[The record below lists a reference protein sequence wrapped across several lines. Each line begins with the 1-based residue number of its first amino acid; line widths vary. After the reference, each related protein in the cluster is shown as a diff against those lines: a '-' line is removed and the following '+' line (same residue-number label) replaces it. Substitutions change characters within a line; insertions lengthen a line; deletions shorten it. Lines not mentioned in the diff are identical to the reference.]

1 MPFYYGFDI
10 YYLILIVP
18 ALLFGLWAQSQVN
31 TNFQKYSKIGTMRG
45 MTGAQAAE
53 YILQQNGIY
62 DVEVRHISG
71 HLSDNFNTKNKTI
84 NLSDS
89 VYNST
94 SIASIGVAAHE
105 AGHAVQHA
113 VNYKPIRIR
122 EMIIPVTQ
130 IGSWLYLP
138 IIFVG
143 FLFSSQYLVNL
154 GIILFSTLAIF
165 QLVTLPVEF
174 NASDR
179 AITTLS
185 QSGILYGEE
194 IDGAKKVLKAAALT
208 YVAALVS
215 SLAQLLRLIILF
227 GGRRRD

>member
-1 MPFYYGFDI
+1 MFYGFDI
-10 YYLILIVP
+10 YYFILIIP

-31 TNFQKYSKIGTMRG
+31 ANFQKFSRVGTMRG

-62 DVEVRHISG
+62 DVQIRHVSG
-71 HLSDNFNTKNKTI
+71 HLSDNFNPRNKTI

-89 VYNST
+89 VYSST
-94 SIASIGVAAHE
+94 SIAAIGVAAHE

-113 VNYKPIRIR
+113 VNYAPIKIR

-138 IIFVG
+138 IIMVG
-143 FLFSSQYLVNL
+143 FLFSSQALVNV
-154 GIILFSTLAIF
+154 GILLFSTLAIF

-174 NASDR
+174 DASGR
-179 AITTLS
+179 AIRTLES
-185 QSGILYGEE
+185 SGILYGEE
-194 IDGAKKVLKAAALT
+194 ITGAKKVLKAAALT

-215 SLAQLLRLIILF
+215 SLAQLLRLILIF

>member
-1 MPFYYGFDI
+1 MFYGFDI
-10 YYLILIVP
+10 YYFILIIP

-31 TNFQKYSKIGTMRG
+31 TNFQKYSQIGTMRG

-53 YILQQNGIY
+53 YILRQNGIY
-62 DVEVRHISG
+62 DVQIRHVSG
-71 HLSDNFNTKNKTI
+71 HLSDNFNPRNKTI

-94 SIASIGVAAHE
+94 SIAAIGVAAHE

-113 VNYKPIRIR
+113 VNYAPIRIR

-138 IIFVG
+138 IIMVG
-143 FLFSSQYLVNL
+143 FLFSSQALVNV
-154 GIILFSTLAIF
+154 GILLFSTLAIF

-174 NASDR
+174 DASGR
-179 AITTLS
+179 AIRTLES
-185 QSGILYGEE
+185 SGILYGEE
-194 IDGAKKVLKAAALT
+194 ITGAKKVLKAAALT

-215 SLAQLLRLIILF
+215 SLAQLLRLILIF

>member
-1 MPFYYGFDI
+1 MFYGFDI
-10 YYLILIVP
+10 YYFILIIP

-31 TNFQKYSKIGTMRG
+31 TNFTKYSKIGTMRG
-45 MTGAQAAE
+45 MTGAQAAD
-53 YILQQNGIY
+53 YILRQNGIY
-62 DVEVRHISG
+62 NVSVQQISG
-71 HLSDNFNTKNKTI
+71 HLTDNFNPKTNI
-84 NLSDS
+84 ISLSDG

-94 SIASIGVAAHE
+94 SIAAIGVAAHE

-122 EMIIPVTQ
+122 EMVIPVTQ

-138 IIFVG
+138 IILIGV
-143 FLFSSQYLVNL
+143 FLSSQGLVNL
-154 GIILFSTLAIF
+154 GILLFSTLAIF
-165 QLVTLPVEF
+165 QLATLPVEF
-174 NASDR
+174 DASDR
-179 AITTLS
+179 AIKTLS

-194 IDGAKKVLKAAALT
+194 ITGAKKVLRAAALT

-215 SLAQLLRLIILF
+215 SLAQLLRLILIF

>member
-1 MPFYYGFDI
+1 MFYGFDI
-10 YYLILIVP
+10 YYFILIIP
-18 ALLFGLWAQSQVN
+18 ALLFGIWAQSQVN

-45 MTGAQAAE
+45 MTGAEAAK
-53 YILQQNGIY
+53 YILNQNGIY
-62 DVEVRHISG
+62 DVAVCHVSG
-71 HLSDNFNTKNKTI
+71 HLSDNFNPRNKTI

-94 SIASIGVAAHE
+94 SIAAIGVAAHE

-122 EMIIPVTQ
+122 EMVIPVTQ

-138 IIFVG
+138 ILLIGV
-143 FLFSSQYLVNL
+143 FLSSQGLINA
-154 GIILFSTLAIF
+154 GILLFSTLAIF

-174 NASDR
+174 DASDR
-179 AITTLS
+179 AIKTLS

-194 IDGAKKVLKAAALT
+194 ITGAKKVLKAAALT

-215 SLAQLLRLIILF
+215 SLAQLLRLILIF

>member
-1 MPFYYGFDI
+1 MFYGFDI
-10 YYLILIVP
+10 YYFILILP

-31 TNFQKYSKIGTMRG
+31 NNFAKYSKIGTMRG

-62 DVEVRHISG
+62 DVQVRHISG
-71 HLSDNFNTKNKTI
+71 HLSDNFNPKNKTV

-89 VYNST
+89 VYSST
-94 SIASIGVAAHE
+94 SIAAIGVAAHE

-138 IIFVG
+138 ILLIGVI
-143 FLFSSQYLVNL
+143 FSSQGLVNA
-154 GIILFSTLAIF
+154 GILLFSTLAIF

-174 NASDR
+174 DASDR
-179 AITTLS
+179 AIKTLS
-185 QSGILYGEE
+185 ASGILYGEE
-194 IDGAKKVLKAAALT
+194 IDGAKKVLRAAALT

-215 SLAQLLRLIILF
+215 SLAQLLRLILIF

>member
-1 MPFYYGFDI
+1 MPFFYTFDI
-10 YYLILIVP
+10 YYFILIIP
-18 ALLFGLWAQSQVN
+18 ALLFGLWAQSQVS

-53 YILQQNGIY
+53 YILNQNGIY
-62 DVEVRHISG
+62 DVEVRHIAG
-71 HLSDNFNTKNKTI
+71 NLTDNFNPKNKTI

-94 SIASIGVAAHE
+94 SIAAVGVAAHE

-113 VNYKPIRIR
+113 VGYKPIKIR

-138 IIFVG
+138 IILVG
-143 FLFSSQYLVNL
+143 FIFSSQYLVNL
-154 GIILFSTLAIF
+154 GIILFSTLAVF
-165 QLVTLPVEF
+165 QLATLPVEF

-179 AITTLS
+179 AITTLAN
-185 QSGILYGEE
+185 SGILYGEE
-194 IDGAKKVLKAAALT
+194 INGAKKVLKAAALT

-215 SLAQLLRLIILF
+215 SLAQLLRLVLLF

>member
-1 MPFYYGFDI
+1 MPFFYYFDI

-31 TNFQKYSKIGTMRG
+31 TNFSRYSKIGTMRG

-53 YILQQNGIY
+53 YILNQNGIY

-71 HLSDNFNTKNKTI
+71 HLSDNFNPKNKTI

-94 SIASIGVAAHE
+94 SIAAIGVAAHE

-138 IIFVG
+138 IIFIG

-215 SLAQLLRLIILF
+215 SLAQLLRLILIF

>member
-1 MPFYYGFDI
+1 MFYGFDI
-10 YYLILIVP
+10 YYFILIIP

-31 TNFQKYSKIGTMRG
+31 TNFQKYSQIRTMRG

-53 YILQQNGIY
+53 YILQKNGIY
-62 DVEVRHISG
+62 NVSINQISG
-71 HLSDNFNTKNKTI
+71 HLSDHFNPKTSAI
-84 NLSDS
+84 NLSES

-94 SIASIGVAAHE
+94 SIAAIGVAAHE

-122 EMIIPVTQ
+122 EMVIPVTQ

-138 IIFVG
+138 ILLIGV
-143 FLFSSQYLVNL
+143 FLSSQGLINI
-154 GIILFSTLAIF
+154 GILLFSTLAIF

-174 NASDR
+174 DASNR

-185 QSGILYGEE
+185 QSGILQGDE
-194 IDGAKKVLKAAALT
+194 ITGAKRVLKAAALT

-215 SLAQLLRLIILF
+215 SLAQLLRLILIF

>member
-1 MPFYYGFDI
+1 MFYGFDI
-10 YYLILIVP
+10 YYFILIIP
-18 ALLFGLWAQSQVN
+18 ALLFGLWAQSQVKIN
-31 TNFQKYSKIGTMRG
+31 YEKYSKIRTMRG
-45 MTGAQAAE
+45 MTGAEVAE
-53 YILQQNGIY
+53 LILQQNGIY

-71 HLSDNFNTKNKTI
+71 NLTDNFNPKNKTI
-84 NLSDS
+84 NLSDG
-89 VYNST
+89 VYGSS
-94 SIASIGVAAHE
+94 SIAALGVAAHE

-138 IIFVG
+138 IIMLGFV
-143 FLFSSQYLVNL
+143 FASQYLVNL
-154 GIILFSTLAIF
+154 GIILFSFIAIF
-165 QLVTLPVEF
+165 QLATLPVEF

-179 AITTLS
+179 AIKTLEG
-185 QSGILYGEE
+185 SGILYGDE
-194 IDGAKKVLKAAALT
+194 ITGAKKVLKAAALT

-215 SLAQLLRLIILF
+215 SLAQLLRLILIF

>member
-1 MPFYYGFDI
+1 MFYGFDI
-10 YYLILIVP
+10 YYFILIIP

-31 TNFQKYSKIGTMRG
+31 TNFQKYSQIGTMRG

-62 DVEVRHISG
+62 DVQIRHVSG
-71 HLSDNFNTKNKTI
+71 HLSDNFNPRNRTI

-94 SIASIGVAAHE
+94 SIAAIGVAAHE

-113 VNYKPIRIR
+113 VNYAPIRIR

-138 IIFVG
+138 IIMVG
-143 FLFSSQYLVNL
+143 FLFSSQTLVNV
-154 GIILFSTLAIF
+154 GILLFSTLAIF

-174 NASDR
+174 DASGR
-179 AITTLS
+179 AIRTLES
-185 QSGILYGEE
+185 SGILYGEE
-194 IDGAKKVLKAAALT
+194 ITGAKKVLKAAALT

-215 SLAQLLRLIILF
+215 SLAQLLRLILIF

>member
-1 MPFYYGFDI
+1 MFYGFDI
-10 YYLILIVP
+10 YYFILIIP

-53 YILQQNGIY
+53 YILRQNGIY
-62 DVEVRHISG
+62 DVSINRISG
-71 HLSDNFNTKNKTI
+71 HLSDNFNPRTKTI
-84 NLSDS
+84 SLSES

-94 SIASIGVAAHE
+94 SIAAIGVAAHE

-138 IIFVG
+138 IIMIG
-143 FLFSSQYLVNL
+143 FIFSSQGLVNL

-165 QLVTLPVEF
+165 QLATLPVEF

-179 AITTLS
+179 AITTLA

-194 IDGAKKVLKAAALT
+194 INGAKKVLKAAALT

-215 SLAQLLRLIILF
+215 SLAQLLRLILIF

>member
-1 MPFYYGFDI
+1 MFYGFDI
-10 YYLILIVP
+10 YYFILIIP

-31 TNFQKYSKIGTMRG
+31 NNFAKYSQVRTMRG
-45 MTGAQAAE
+45 MTGAEAAQ
-53 YILQQNGIY
+53 YILNQNGIY
-62 DVEVRHISG
+62 DVAVCHISG
-71 HLSDNFNTKNKTI
+71 HLSDNFNPKNKTI

-94 SIASIGVAAHE
+94 SIAAIGVAAHE

-113 VNYKPIRIR
+113 VNYKPIKIR

-138 IIFVG
+138 IIFIG

-179 AITTLS
+179 AIRTLS

-194 IDGAKKVLKAAALT
+194 INGAKKVLRAAALT

-215 SLAQLLRLIILF
+215 SLAQLLRLILIF

>member
-1 MPFYYGFDI
+1 MFYGFDI
-10 YYLILIVP
+10 YYFILIIP
-18 ALLFGLWAQSQVN
+18 ALLFGLWAQNQVN
-31 TNFQKYSKIGTMRG
+31 NNFAKYSKIGTMRG
-45 MTGAQAAE
+45 MTGAQVAE

-62 DVEVRHISG
+62 DIQVRHISG
-71 HLSDNFNTKNKTI
+71 HLSDNFNPKNKTI

-94 SIASIGVAAHE
+94 SIAAIGVAAHE

-138 IIFVG
+138 IIFIG
-143 FLFSSQYLVNL
+143 FFLSSQYLINL
-154 GIILFSTLAIF
+154 GIVLFSTMAIF
-165 QLVTLPVEF
+165 QLATLPVEF

-179 AITTLS
+179 AITTLA

-215 SLAQLLRLIILF
+215 SLAQLLRLILIF

>member
-1 MPFYYGFDI
+1 MFYGFDI
-10 YYLILIVP
+10 YYFILIIP

-53 YILQQNGIY
+53 YILRQNGIY
-62 DVEVRHISG
+62 DVSINQISG
-71 HLSDNFNTKNKTI
+71 HLSDNFNPRTKTI
-84 NLSDS
+84 SLSES

-94 SIASIGVAAHE
+94 SIAAIGVAAHE

-113 VNYKPIRIR
+113 VDYKPIRIR

-138 IIFVG
+138 IIMIG
-143 FLFSSQYLVNL
+143 FIFSSQGLVNL

-165 QLVTLPVEF
+165 QLATLPVEF

-179 AITTLS
+179 AIKTLS

-194 IDGAKKVLKAAALT
+194 ITGAKRVLKAAALT

-215 SLAQLLRLIILF
+215 SLAQLLRLILIF

>member
-1 MPFYYGFDI
+1 
-10 YYLILIVP
+10 V
-18 ALLFGLWAQSQVN
+18 
-31 TNFQKYSKIGTMRG
+31 
-45 MTGAQAAE
+45 
-53 YILQQNGIY
+53 
-62 DVEVRHISG
+62 
-71 HLSDNFNTKNKTI
+71 

-89 VYNST
+89 VYSST
-94 SIASIGVAAHE
+94 SIAAIGVAAHE

-138 IIFVG
+138 ILLIGVI
-143 FLFSSQYLVNL
+143 FSSQGLVNA
-154 GIILFSTLAIF
+154 GILLFSTLAIF

-174 NASDR
+174 DASDR
-179 AITTLS
+179 AIKTLS
-185 QSGILYGEE
+185 ASGILYGEE
-194 IDGAKKVLKAAALT
+194 IDGAKKVLRAAALT

-215 SLAQLLRLIILF
+215 SLAQLLRLILIF

>member
-1 MPFYYGFDI
+1 MFYGFDI
-10 YYLILIVP
+10 YYFILIIP

-31 TNFQKYSKIGTMRG
+31 TNFQKYSQIGTVRG

-62 DVEVRHISG
+62 DVQIRHVSG
-71 HLSDNFNTKNKTI
+71 HLSDNFNPRNKTI

-94 SIASIGVAAHE
+94 SIAAIGVAAHE

-113 VNYKPIRIR
+113 VNYAPIRIR

-138 IIFVG
+138 IIMVG
-143 FLFSSQYLVNL
+143 FLFSSQTLVNV
-154 GIILFSTLAIF
+154 GILLFSTLAIF

-174 NASDR
+174 DASGR
-179 AITTLS
+179 AIRTLES
-185 QSGILYGEE
+185 SGILYGEE
-194 IDGAKKVLKAAALT
+194 ITGAKRVLKAAALT

-215 SLAQLLRLIILF
+215 SLAQLLRLILIF

>member
-1 MPFYYGFDI
+1 MFYGFDI
-10 YYLILIVP
+10 YYFILIIP

-31 TNFQKYSKIGTMRG
+31 NNFSRYSQIETMRG

-53 YILQQNGIY
+53 YILRQNGIY
-62 DVEVRHISG
+62 DVQVRHISG
-71 HLSDNFNTKNKTI
+71 HLSDNFNPKTKTV

-89 VYNST
+89 VYGST
-94 SIASIGVAAHE
+94 SIAAVGVAAHE

-122 EMIIPVTQ
+122 EMIIPVTR

-138 IIFVG
+138 ILLIGV
-143 FLFSSQYLVNL
+143 LFSSQGLVNA
-154 GIILFSTLAIF
+154 GILLFSTLAVF
-165 QLVTLPVEF
+165 QLATLPVEF
-174 NASDR
+174 DASDR
-179 AITTLS
+179 AIKTLS
-185 QSGILYGEE
+185 GSGILYGEE
-194 IDGAKKVLKAAALT
+194 IDGAKRVLRAAALT

-215 SLAQLLRLIILF
+215 SLAQLLRLILIF

>member
-45 MTGAQAAE
+45 MPGAQAAE

-71 HLSDNFNTKNKTI
+71 HLSDNFSPKNKTI

-89 VYNST
+89 VYNSA
-94 SIASIGVAAHE
+94 SIAAIGVAAHE

-154 GIILFSTLAIF
+154 GIILFSTLAVF

-179 AITTLS
+179 AITTLA

>member
-1 MPFYYGFDI
+1 MFYGFDI
-10 YYLILIVP
+10 YYFILIIP

-31 TNFQKYSKIGTMRG
+31 ANFAKYSKIGTMRG
-45 MTGAQAAE
+45 MTGAEAAE
-53 YILQQNGIY
+53 FILNQNGIY

-71 HLSDNFNTKNKTI
+71 NLTDNFNPRNKTI

-89 VYNST
+89 VYGST
-94 SIASIGVAAHE
+94 SIAALGVAAHE

-138 IIFVG
+138 IIMIGFV
-143 FLFSSQYLVNL
+143 LSSQYLVDL
-154 GIILFSTLAIF
+154 GIVLFSTLAIF

-179 AITTLS
+179 AIKTLEG
-185 QSGILYGEE
+185 SGILYGDE
-194 IDGAKKVLKAAALT
+194 ITGAKRVLKAAALT

-215 SLAQLLRLIILF
+215 SLAQLLRLILIF

>member
-62 DVEVRHISG
+62 DVQIRHVSG
-71 HLSDNFNTKNKTI
+71 HLSDNFNPRNKTI

-94 SIASIGVAAHE
+94 SIAAIGVAAHE

>member
-1 MPFYYGFDI
+1 MFYGFDI
-10 YYLILIVP
+10 YYFILIIP

-31 TNFQKYSKIGTMRG
+31 NNFAKYSKIGTMRG
-45 MTGAQAAE
+45 MTGAQVAE

-62 DVEVRHISG
+62 DIQVRHISG
-71 HLSDNFNTKNKTI
+71 HLSDNFNPKNKTI

-94 SIASIGVAAHE
+94 SIAAIGVAAHE

-138 IIFVG
+138 IIFIG
-143 FLFSSQYLVNL
+143 FFLSSQYLINL
-154 GIILFSTLAIF
+154 GIVLFSTMAIF
-165 QLVTLPVEF
+165 QLATLPVEF

-179 AITTLS
+179 AITTLA

-194 IDGAKKVLKAAALT
+194 INGAKKVLKAAALT

-215 SLAQLLRLIILF
+215 SLAQLLRLILIF

>member
-1 MPFYYGFDI
+1 MPFFYYFDI
-10 YYLILIVP
+10 YYLILIIP
-18 ALLFGLWAQSQVN
+18 ALIFGLWAQSQVN
-31 TNFQKYSKIGTMRG
+31 HNFNKYSRIGTMRG

-62 DVEVRHISG
+62 DVEVRHVSG
-71 HLSDNFNTKNKTI
+71 HLSDNFNPRNKTI

-94 SIASIGVAAHE
+94 SISAIGVAAHE

-113 VNYKPIRIR
+113 ENYKPIKIR

-138 IIFVG
+138 IILIG
-143 FLFSSQYLVNL
+143 FIFSSQYLINL
-154 GIILFSTLAIF
+154 GIILFASLAVF

-179 AITTLS
+179 AIRTLS

-194 IDGAKKVLKAAALT
+194 IEGAKKVLKAAALT

-215 SLAQLLRLIILF
+215 SLAQLLRLILLF

>member
-1 MPFYYGFDI
+1 MFYGFDI
-10 YYLILIVP
+10 YYFILIIP
-18 ALLFGLWAQSQVN
+18 ALLFGLWAQNQVN
-31 TNFQKYSKIGTMRG
+31 NNFSKYSKIGTMRG

-53 YILQQNGIY
+53 YILRQNGIY
-62 DVEVRHISG
+62 DVSINQISG
-71 HLSDNFNTKNKTI
+71 HLSDNFNSRTKTI
-84 NLSDS
+84 SLSES

-94 SIASIGVAAHE
+94 SIAAIGVAAHE

-122 EMIIPVTQ
+122 EMVIPVTQ

-138 IIFVG
+138 ILLIGV
-143 FLFSSQYLVNL
+143 FLSSQGLVNL
-154 GIILFSTLAIF
+154 GILLFSTMAIF
-165 QLVTLPVEF
+165 QLATLPVEF
-174 NASDR
+174 DASNR

-185 QSGILYGEE
+185 QSGILQGNE
-194 IDGAKKVLKAAALT
+194 ITGAKKVLKAAALT

-215 SLAQLLRLIILF
+215 SLAQLLRLILIF

>member
-1 MPFYYGFDI
+1 MFYGFDI
-10 YYLILIVP
+10 YYFILIIP

-31 TNFQKYSKIGTMRG
+31 SSFEKYSRVGTMRG

-53 YILQQNGIY
+53 FILNQNGIY
-62 DVEVRHISG
+62 DVQIHHISG
-71 HLSDNFNTKNKTI
+71 NLTDNFNPSKKTI
-84 NLSDS
+84 SLSDS

-94 SIASIGVAAHE
+94 SIAAIGVAAHE

-113 VNYKPIRIR
+113 VNYAPIRIR
-122 EMIIPVTQ
+122 EIIIPVTQ

-138 IIFVG
+138 IIMVG
-143 FLFSSQYLVNL
+143 FLFSSQSLVNI
-154 GIILFSTLAIF
+154 GILLFSTLAIF

-174 NASDR
+174 NASRR
-179 AITTLS
+179 AIETLEG
-185 QSGILYGEE
+185 SGILYGDE
-194 IDGAKKVLKAAALT
+194 ITGAKRVLRAAALT

-215 SLAQLLRLIILF
+215 SLAQLLRLILIF